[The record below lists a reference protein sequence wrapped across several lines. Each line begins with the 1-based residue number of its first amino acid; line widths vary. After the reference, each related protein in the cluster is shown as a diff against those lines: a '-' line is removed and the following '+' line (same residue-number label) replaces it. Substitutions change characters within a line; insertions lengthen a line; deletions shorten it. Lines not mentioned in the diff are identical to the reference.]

1 MYIDWLILYILYIRE
16 ALNCIELSHFK
27 VFNTTISHSRKEG
40 ICVCVRDSGTF
51 SFVPSNLSIF
61 MLPSP
66 FDRTPCT
73 AWWASGIAGKMQV
86 QIQPPPLPC
95 HYQRRPH
102 ILATS
107 INDWFKDEASDVEPE
122 NDLQD
127 GPARFLGLAG
137 RVGVVLA
144 RTAKAGSR
152 YIAYSSD
159 VGEAFRPLV
168 SPAFV
173 RATYGIA
180 YAYVLADVGF
190 AVYGE
195 HNRSADKADYDQ
207 RVARAGVE
215 TLTFQLLASIA
226 VPSLIIHTAVHQ
238 AQKIAKR
245 ATKPTKLAR
254 YGPTALGLAIIPV
267 LPFTIDSP
275 IEHFIEEG
283 FDTFWPLE
291 GFRQGHESATDGVIS
306 TGGDGK
312 EEAPV
317 ATGKEEAP
325 VPAAD
330 EKGKE

>member
-1 MYIDWLILYILYIRE
+1 
-16 ALNCIELSHFK
+16 
-27 VFNTTISHSRKEG
+27 
-40 ICVCVRDSGTF
+40 
-51 SFVPSNLSIF
+51 
-61 MLPSP
+61 
-66 FDRTPCT
+66 
-73 AWWASGIAGKMQV
+73 
-86 QIQPPPLPC
+86 
-95 HYQRRPH
+95 
-102 ILATS
+102 
-107 INDWFKDEASDVEPE
+107 VEPE
-122 NDLQD
+122 NELQD

-168 SPAFV
+168 SPTFV

-195 HNRSADKADYDQ
+195 HNRSAEKEDYDQ

-238 AQKIAKR
+238 AQNMAKR

-275 IEHFIEEG
+275 IEHVIEEG
-283 FDTFWPLE
+283 FDTLWPLE
-291 GFRQGHESATDGVIS
+291 GFRQGHESATDGVLS
-306 TGGDGK
+306 TGGDATEGK
-312 EEAPV
+312 MVAPAVDKSASSSEAKGPKKD
-317 ATGKEEAP
+317 ATQDA
-325 VPAAD
+325 
-330 EKGKE
+330 

>member
-1 MYIDWLILYILYIRE
+1 MHP
-16 ALNCIELSHFK
+16 LSSK
-27 VFNTTISHSRKEG
+27 TDCLSCGGKRPATLLHS
-40 ICVCVRDSGTF
+40 
-51 SFVPSNLSIF
+51 
-61 MLPSP
+61 MLP
-66 FDRTPCT
+66 CK
-73 AWWASGIAGKMQV
+73 AWWASGLQNGVSGLANARLAPPTPYPQV
-86 QIQPPPLPC
+86 
-95 HYQRRPH
+95 
-102 ILATS
+102 LATS
-107 INDWFKDEASDVEPE
+107 VKNMLKEEKTDKEDV

-168 SPAFV
+168 SPSFV

-180 YAYVLADVGF
+180 YAYVMCDVTM

-195 HNRSADKADYDQ
+195 HQRSQDKEDYDQ

-238 AQKIAKR
+238 AQNLAKK
-245 ATKPTKLAR
+245 AAKPTKLAR
-254 YGPTALGLAIIPV
+254 YGPTALGLGIIPV
-267 LPFTIDSP
+267 LPFTIDEP
-275 IEHFIEEG
+275 IEHLIEEG

-291 GFRQGHESATDGVIS
+291 GFRDGHATATDGIIS
-306 TGGDGK
+306 IGPDVDTTAQEANSDADK
-312 EEAPV
+312 E
-317 ATGKEEAP
+317 
-325 VPAAD
+325 
-330 EKGKE
+330 